1 MTEYQLEFPRV
12 KLHRPHAIAG
22 SIERPRLLEKLDQ
35 VLQKPV
41 ALISAPAGF
50 GKTTLLAQWLER
62 CRCPTPGCSWMKMT
76 TIFPRFYPAL

>member
-1 MTEYQLEFPRV
+1 MAEYRSEFPWV

-35 VLQKPV
+35 VLQRPV

-50 GKTTLLAQWLER
+50 GKTTLVTQWLDR
-62 CRCPTPGCSWMKMT
+62 QSGLSLCMYKRDNND
-76 TIFPRFYPAL
+76 

>member
-1 MTEYQLEFPRV
+1 MTEYRSEFPRV

-50 GKTTLLAQWLER
+50 GKTTLVTQWLDR
-62 CRCPTPGCSWMKMT
+62 QSGLSLCMYKRDNNN
-76 TIFPRFYPAL
+76 